1 MEGKPLKS
9 QRKSKL
15 TVFTAFVMPIIIL
28 SGTVFIAPNNMIK
41 RLALVSSAIA
51 MPEGSFSAVG
61 DWFLSD
67 GTTDVFTQG
76 ADIRKSASKIAQ
88 SENTTSVKKTVDLT
102 AIPDDIAALMAKTK
116 ENSKNDLKD
125 GTIQQF
131 FYGREN
137 ATTAFKNIYVRNTTA
152 TKSINIEK
160 VLNEELD
167 LKIDRAK
174 PAVLIFHTHTTEG
187 YEILDRGWYAQNYIT
202 RSREESRNVVR
213 VGTEIEK
220 QLTAAGY
227 TVIHD
232 KTIHDTKYG
241 GAYDRS
247 RATVQKYLDKYPN
260 IQIVLDVHRDAI
272 HQDNGIKIKPT
283 AVIYGKKAAQIM
295 IITGAQEKSITNYPN
310 WEWNLRFAVKLQK
323 KAEDMYPGLMR
334 PIFFCTRKYNM
345 DMTKCSLLLEM
356 GSDVNTLDEA
366 AYSGRLIGSSLAAL
380 MKDYTEK

>member
-1 MEGKPLKS
+1 MKS
-9 QRKSKL
+9 HRKSRPAA
-15 TVFTAFVMPIIIL
+15 FTALVLPILILMGAIFV
-28 SGTVFIAPNNMIK
+28 APNNAIK
-41 RLALVSSAIA
+41 RLALVSCAIA
-51 MPEGSFSAVG
+51 MPEGSLSAVS
-61 DWFLSD
+61 DWFHSD
-67 GTTDVFTQG
+67 GKTETFTQKAG
-76 ADIRKSASKIAQ
+76 VKNAASEISQ
-88 SENTTSVKKTVDLT
+88 SENSASAKKTVDLT
-102 AIPDDIAALMAKTK
+102 QVPEDIAALMAKNA
-116 ENSKNDLKD
+116 ENAKKDLKD
-125 GTIQQF
+125 GSIKQF

-137 ATTAFKNIYVRNTTA
+137 ATTAFKNVYVRNTTA
-152 TKSINIEK
+152 TKSLNIEK
-160 VLNEELD
+160 VLNEKLD
-167 LKIDRAK
+167 LKIEKAK

-202 RSREESRNVVR
+202 RSREERRNVVR

-232 KTIHDTKYG
+232 KTIHDTKYS

-247 RATVQKYLDKYPN
+247 RATVRKYLDKYPN
-260 IQIVLDVHRDAI
+260 IQIVLDIHRDAI
-272 HQDNGIKIKPT
+272 HQDNGIKVKPT

-295 IITGAQEKSITNYPN
+295 IITGAQEKSIKNYPN
-310 WEWNLRFAVKLQK
+310 WESNLRFALKLQK

-334 PIFFCTRKYNM
+334 PVFFCTRKYNM